1 MKGLLGLSLLMLV
14 ACGSSVVNNAQH
26 EPEQNELLTQIKKA
40 INKAQENH
48 DYRLMYTLGRNPVI
62 PGFESKKFAQLKIQC
77 GVKPIVGTG
86 DVVKTPKDKQARR
99 LKYQFAVQYNNT
111 IYELCQSAR
120 HK

>member
-14 ACGSSVVNNAQH
+14 ACGSGIAHDADN
-26 EPEQNELLTQIKKA
+26 EPKQNESSAQIKEA
-40 INKAQENH
+40 INKAQERH

-120 HK
+120 QK